1 MDQEEKRILK
11 EAEEYAR
18 EKGLKLNPDK
28 KTLEA
33 VIKALAKTEQKY
45 GKKYCPCRAVTGNAE
60 NDKKIIC
67 PCAFH
72 LKEISDSGHCKC
84 NLFFSD

>member
-1 MDQEEKRILK
+1 MRRERFYLDQEEKRILK

-33 VIKALAKTEQKY
+33 VIKALAKTE
-45 GKKYCPCRAVTGNAE
+45 
-60 NDKKIIC
+60 
-67 PCAFH
+67 
-72 LKEISDSGHCKC
+72 
-84 NLFFSD
+84 